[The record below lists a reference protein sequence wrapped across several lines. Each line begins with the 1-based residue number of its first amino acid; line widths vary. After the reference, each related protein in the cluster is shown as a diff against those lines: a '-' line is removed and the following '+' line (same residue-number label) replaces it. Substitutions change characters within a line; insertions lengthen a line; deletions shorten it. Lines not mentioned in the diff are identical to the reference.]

1 MKSFTLHKPSEKVTS
16 IVLDSYELN
25 HLVLKAI
32 AAELGID
39 TTDPDTLS
47 FFYGENKFAEVWK
60 EYEVAAVCVQFVER
74 KKSIHRPP
82 RKP

>member
-1 MKSFTLHKPSEKVTS
+1 EKVTS
-16 IVLDSYELN
+16 VVLDSFELN
-25 HLVLKAI
+25 YLVLKAI

-47 FFYGENKFAEVWK
+47 FFYGKNKFAEVLK